1 MAKEIFHTSEKS
13 NFILN
18 MTEEKYSKLASYG
31 LLAALFT
38 TSLATAIPVIVHDSM
53 YELSAAGLAVAGVM
67 CMILALI
74 SLMKKYI
81 RGKVVF
87 PICAFAAMLL
97 WGVVSLINSYDVGIS
112 FYGYNGRGEGLLALI
127 FYLCFFITG
136 ASIKREKVLKTVV
149 YGLAGLGLLNS
160 AFGLIQVF
168 TGKISNYRM
177 ISIEVQANAASGLSQ
192 SPLFLAMVLTL
203 VITSSLI
210 AAVSVKGKASK
221 VFFIVTACICSFTMM
236 FTYSLI
242 GICGAVFA
250 VIAAIAA
257 VFALRVSKAGL
268 LSVLA
273 VIVPA
278 AAAVGLV
285 QAGLIGNLSQYRLYD
300 GRILWFADSYYRI
313 SASGEPDLKNIDL
326 DDTYEVYYKL
336 NSKTMNIISLNKLT
350 GTGPEQLV
358 FPQLYTYG
366 DSGADENSPINE
378 VVIANK
384 GTFDK
389 VYNEYLY
396 TAATRGIPSL
406 IALVLVLVPVL
417 FIGAKRT
424 KKGTWVQV
432 CMFILSLGGVLIFFI
447 GCSNTAFSPIFWAV
461 AGCSIAQIAAPA
473 KAAAVPAG
481 EAPAKEEA
489 PEKAAEPAPEKEEAA
504 PVKADSAAPAKKP
517 QPKKKGGSKKKK

>member
-18 MTEEKYSKLASYG
+18 LTEEKYSKLASFG

-53 YELSAAGLAVAGVM
+53 HELSAAGLAVSGVI

-74 SLMKKYI
+74 ALIKKYVS
-81 RGKVVF
+81 GKLVF
-87 PICAFAAMLL
+87 PVCAFAAMLL
-97 WGVVSLINSYDVGIS
+97 WGIVSLANSYDAGIS
-112 FYGYNGRGEGLLALI
+112 FYGYNGRGEGLLALV
-127 FYLCFFITG
+127 FYLCFFITA
-136 ASIKREKVLKTVV
+136 ASIRREKVLKTVI

-177 ISIEVQANAASGLSQ
+177 VSMEIQPNAASGLSQ

-210 AAVSVKGKASK
+210 AAVSVKGKGSK
-221 VFFIVTACICSFTMM
+221 VFFLATAAICSFTMM

-250 VIAAIAA
+250 VIAATVA
-257 VFALRVSKAGL
+257 VFRLKVSKAGL
-268 LSVLA
+268 ASVLA

-278 AAAVGLV
+278 AAAIGLV
-285 QAGLIGNLSQYRLYD
+285 QAGLIGNISSYRLYD

-313 SASGEPDLKNIDL
+313 SASGEPDPTLVDL
-326 DDTYEVYYKL
+326 DDTYDVYYTL
-336 NSKTMNIISLNKLT
+336 NRKAMNIISSHALT

-358 FPQLYTYG
+358 FPQLYTFG
-366 DSGADENSPINE
+366 ESGADENSPIADI
-378 VVIANK
+378 VMVNK

-406 IALVLVLVPVL
+406 IALIAVLVPVL
-417 FIGAKRT
+417 WVGAKRT
-424 KKGTWVQV
+424 KKGTWTQL
-432 CMFILSLGGVLIFFI
+432 CMFILTLGGVLLFFI
-447 GCSNTAFSPIFWAV
+447 GCSNTAFSPIFWSI
-461 AGCSIAQIAAPA
+461 AGCSIAQL
-473 KAAAVPAG
+473 AVPAK
-481 EAPAKEEA
+481 EKTNEVPAS
-489 PEKAAEPAPEKEEAA
+489 EPAAA
-504 PVKADSAAPAKKP
+504 PRKK
-517 QPKKKGGSKKKK
+517 

>member
-18 MTEEKYSKLASYG
+18 LTEEKYSKLASFG

-53 YELSAAGLAVAGVM
+53 HELSAAGLAVSGVI

-74 SLMKKYI
+74 ALIKKYVS
-81 RGKVVF
+81 GKLVF
-87 PICAFAAMLL
+87 PVCAFAAMLL
-97 WGVVSLINSYDVGIS
+97 WGIVSLANSYDAGIS
-112 FYGYNGRGEGLLALI
+112 FYGYNGRGEGLLALV
-127 FYLCFFITG
+127 FYLCFFITA
-136 ASIKREKVLKTVV
+136 ASIRREKVLKTVI

-160 AFGLIQVF
+160 SFGLIQVF

-177 ISIEVQANAASGLSQ
+177 VSMEIQPNAASGLSQ

-210 AAVSVKGKASK
+210 AAVSVKGKGSK
-221 VFFIVTACICSFTMM
+221 VFFLATAAICSFTMM

-250 VIAAIAA
+250 VIAATVA
-257 VFALRVSKAGL
+257 VFRLKVSKAGL
-268 LSVLA
+268 ASVLA

-278 AAAVGLV
+278 AAAIGLV
-285 QAGLIGNLSQYRLYD
+285 QAGLIGNISSYRLYD
-300 GRILWFADSYYRI
+300 GRLLWFADSYYRI
-313 SASGEPDLKNIDL
+313 SASGEPDPTLVDL
-326 DDTYEVYYKL
+326 DDTYDVYYTL
-336 NSKTMNIISLNKLT
+336 NRKAMNIISSHALT

-358 FPQLYTYG
+358 FPQLYTFG
-366 DSGADENSPINE
+366 ESGADENSPIADI
-378 VVIANK
+378 VMVNK

-406 IALVLVLVPVL
+406 IALIAVLVPVL
-417 FIGAKRT
+417 WVGAKRT
-424 KKGTWVQV
+424 KKGTWTQL
-432 CMFILSLGGVLIFFI
+432 CMFILTLGGVLLFFI
-447 GCSNTAFSPIFWAV
+447 GCSNTAFSPIFWSI
-461 AGCSIAQIAAPA
+461 AGCSIAQL
-473 KAAAVPAG
+473 AVPAK
-481 EAPAKEEA
+481 EKTNEVPAS
-489 PEKAAEPAPEKEEAA
+489 EPAAA
-504 PVKADSAAPAKKP
+504 
-517 QPKKKGGSKKKK
+517 PKKK

>member
-18 MTEEKYSKLASYG
+18 LTEEKYSKLASFG

-53 YELSAAGLAVAGVM
+53 HELSAAGLAVSGVI

-74 SLMKKYI
+74 ALIKKYVS
-81 RGKVVF
+81 GKLVF
-87 PICAFAAMLL
+87 PVCAFAAMLL
-97 WGVVSLINSYDVGIS
+97 WGIVSLANSYDAGIS
-112 FYGYNGRGEGLLALI
+112 FYGYNGRGEGLLALV
-127 FYLCFFITG
+127 FYLCFFITA
-136 ASIKREKVLKTVV
+136 ASIRREKVLKTVI

-177 ISIEVQANAASGLSQ
+177 VSMEIQPNAASGLSQ

-210 AAVSVKGKASK
+210 AAVSVKGKGSK
-221 VFFIVTACICSFTMM
+221 VFFLATAAICSFTMM

-250 VIAAIAA
+250 VIAATVA
-257 VFALRVSKAGL
+257 VFRLKVSKAGL
-268 LSVLA
+268 ASVLA

-278 AAAVGLV
+278 AAAIGLV
-285 QAGLIGNLSQYRLYD
+285 QAGLIGNISSYRLYD

-313 SASGEPDLKNIDL
+313 SASGEPDPTLVDL
-326 DDTYEVYYKL
+326 DDTYDVYYTL
-336 NSKTMNIISLNKLT
+336 NRKAMNIISSHALT

-358 FPQLYTYG
+358 FPQLYTFG
-366 DSGADENSPINE
+366 ESGADENSPIADI
-378 VVIANK
+378 VMVNK

-406 IALVLVLVPVL
+406 IALIAVLVPVL
-417 FIGAKRT
+417 WVGAKRT
-424 KKGTWVQV
+424 KKGTWTQL
-432 CMFILSLGGVLIFFI
+432 CMFILTLGGVLLFFI
-447 GCSNTAFSPIFWAV
+447 GCSNTAFSPIFWSI
-461 AGCSIAQIAAPA
+461 AGCSIAQL
-473 KAAAVPAG
+473 AVPAK
-481 EAPAKEEA
+481 EKTNEVPAS
-489 PEKAAEPAPEKEEAA
+489 EPAAA
-504 PVKADSAAPAKKP
+504 
-517 QPKKKGGSKKKK
+517 PKKK

>member
-18 MTEEKYSKLASYG
+18 LTEEKYAKLASYG

-38 TSLATAIPVIVHDSM
+38 TSLATAIPVITSESLF
-53 YELSAAGLAVAGVM
+53 ELTSAGLAVSGVI

-74 SLMKKYI
+74 ALIKKYVS
-81 RGKVVF
+81 GKLVF

-97 WGVVSLINSYDVGIS
+97 WGVVSLINSYDIGIA

-127 FYLCFFITG
+127 FYLCFFITA
-136 ASIKREKVLKTVV
+136 ASIKREQALKTVV

-168 TGKISNYRM
+168 TGKMSSYRM
-177 ISIEVQANAASGLSQ
+177 VSIEIQPNAASGLSQ

-210 AAVSVKGKASK
+210 AFISVKGTGSK
-221 VFFIVTACICSFTMM
+221 VFFIATAAICSFTMM
-236 FTYSLI
+236 FTYSFI

-250 VIAAIAA
+250 VLAAA
-257 VFALRVSKAGL
+257 VSVFRLRANKAGL
-268 LSVLA
+268 ASVLA

-278 AAAVGLV
+278 AAAIGLV
-285 QAGLIGNLSQYRLYD
+285 QAGLIGNISSYRLYD

-313 SASGEPDLKNIDL
+313 SASGEPDLSNIDI
-326 DDTYEVYYKL
+326 DDTYDVYYTL
-336 NSKTMNIISLNKLT
+336 NSKTMNIISVHGLT

-358 FPQLYTYG
+358 FPQLYTFGSTNG
-366 DSGADENSPINE
+366 DEDALISDIVAE
-378 VVIANK
+378 NK

-406 IALVLVLVPVL
+406 IALIAVLVPTL
-417 FIGAKRT
+417 FVGAKKS
-424 KKGTWVQV
+424 KKGTWTQT
-432 CMFILSLGGVLIFFI
+432 CMFVLTLGGVLIFFI
-447 GCSNTAFSPIFWAV
+447 GCSNTAFSPIFWTV
-461 AGCSIAQIAAPA
+461 AGCSIAQLATPA
-473 KAAAVPAG
+473 KEAVPAV
-481 EAPAKEEA
+481 EAPKEKAEPKVSA
-489 PEKAAEPAPEKEEAA
+489 PEN
-504 PVKADSAAPAKKP
+504 KP
-517 QPKKKGGSKKKK
+517 QPKKNNGKKKKK

>member
-18 MTEEKYSKLASYG
+18 LTEEKYAKLASFG
-31 LLAALFT
+31 MLTALFT
-38 TSLATAIPVIVHDSM
+38 TSLATAIPVIVHDSLH
-53 YELSAAGLAVAGVM
+53 ELSAAGLAVSGVI

-74 SLMKKYI
+74 ALIKKYVS
-81 RGKVVF
+81 GKLVF
-87 PICAFAAMLL
+87 PVCAFAAMLL
-97 WGVVSLINSYDVGIS
+97 WGVVSLVNSYDMGIS

-127 FYLCFFITG
+127 FYLCFFITA
-136 ASIKREKVLKTVV
+136 ASIRRDKAIKTII

-160 AFGLIQVF
+160 AFGLIQIF

-177 ISIEVQANAASGLSQ
+177 VSIEIQPNAASGLSQ

-210 AAVSVKGKASK
+210 AAVSVKGKGRK

-236 FTYSLI
+236 FTYSFI

-250 VIAAIAA
+250 VIAAIVA
-257 VFALRVSKAGL
+257 VIKLKASKAWL
-268 LSVLA
+268 ASVLA

-278 AAAVGLV
+278 AAAIGLV
-285 QAGLIGNLSQYRLYD
+285 QAGLIGNISSYHLYD

-313 SASGEPDLKNIDL
+313 SASGEPDPKLVDL
-326 DDTYEVYYKL
+326 DDTYDVYYTL
-336 NSKTMNIISLNKLT
+336 NRKTMNIISAHSLT

-358 FPQLYTYG
+358 YPQLYTFG
-366 DSGADENSPINE
+366 ESGADENSPIADI
-378 VVIANK
+378 VMANK

-406 IALVLVLVPVL
+406 IALIAVLVPVL
-417 FIGAKRT
+417 FIGAKRA
-424 KKGTWVQV
+424 KKGTWAQR
-432 CMFILSLGGVLIFFI
+432 CMFVLTLGGVLIFFI
-447 GCSNTAFSPIFWAV
+447 GCSNTAFSPIFWTI
-461 AGCSIAQIAAPA
+461 AGCSIAQLAAPT
-473 KAAAVPAG
+473 KEKEAVPAG
-481 EAPAKEEA
+481 EAPKAE
-489 PEKAAEPAPEKEEAA
+489 EKAAPKAEAPAEKLQKEEKAPE
-504 PVKADSAAPAKKP
+504 DKP
-517 QPKKKGGSKKKK
+517 QPKKNGGKKKKK